1 MTPVRALLL
10 PYRVHMRLA
19 ALYIGSCAVVIG
31 LTIGPDRAAAL
42 VHRYTARAASTAR
55 DIRLPLPQVPAG
67 SQVVARAASGQAK
80 PRGERLRRFQVP
92 IGTLLSVRLRTPL
105 GSASSSIDDQVDATL
120 TEAVSQDGV
129 ELIPEGSLLHGRVID
144 VVPASNKVVHGQ
156 IAVSFAVVQ
165 HAVTGSRAAIQ
176 TQTVT
181 IAAEDPATLPK
192 SARRS
197 RAQPTDLVLPAGHAF
212 VLTLADPLIVYI
224 PMAPAA
230 RESAAG
236 GRP

>member
-1 MTPVRALLL
+1 
-10 PYRVHMRLA
+10 
-19 ALYIGSCAVVIG
+19 
-31 LTIGPDRAAAL
+31 
-42 VHRYTARAASTAR
+42 
-55 DIRLPLPQVPAG
+55 
-67 SQVVARAASGQAK
+67 
-80 PRGERLRRFQVP
+80 
-92 IGTLLSVRLRTPL
+92 
-105 GSASSSIDDQVDATL
+105 VDATL
-120 TEAVSQDGV
+120 AEAVSQDGV

-144 VVPASNKVVHGQ
+144 VVPASKKVVHGQ

-176 TQTVT
+176 TQAVT

-197 RAQPTDLVLPAGHAF
+197 RAQTTDLVLPAGHAF